1 MSGERVTIRVMLT
14 LFALLVCALF
24 APVMVLLKAA
34 EGVYVA
40 YRITKDCV
48 TQIWQV
54 RGEADGLPGGDLR
67 Q

>member
-1 MSGERVTIRVMLT
+1 MSGERLTVRVMLT
-14 LFALLVCALF
+14 LFALLVCAVF

-48 TQIWQV
+48 TQI
-54 RGEADGLPGGDLR
+54 
-67 Q
+67 